1 MKKNLVVLICL
12 LLISTLFTGCQFFL
26 HVSFYGGSITGYV
39 YEDYD
44 GSIII
49 APEDMSTAGYT
60 PLAGVTVRVHNVL
73 GSGIKELE
81 AITTTR
87 ADGRFFFDDISPG
100 YKCLEIEWGSK
111 VYEIRLYIP
120 KSKIPMPYWAT
131 SHPKVHYVIIGI
143 DSYPNWLV
151 WNDKEKKS
159 MPVPNYDV
167 SARDA
172 RAFKSVFV
180 DQNRMSGTCYLLTNK
195 DATKAD
201 IRYAIE
207 KAAWAAGPND
217 YLVVYFSGYADRE
230 VWAGGVSKPGGVPKP
245 LDHIVPYDGKNYG
258 DINMAESTVITDGE
272 LEKWISRFPNKNVTV
287 ILDVAYAATFID
299 GEVRKQS
306 ADEFEL
312 LALKNKGYT
321 VLAAAWSDERTK
333 VSPKVGSL
341 FTLSLIKGIYEIP
354 DSYITAYQ
362 LFEYARYQMQ
372 VVEKVTDQ
380 NPVFEG
386 PQNRVVY
393 IRNPYQWR

>member
-1 MKKNLVVLICL
+1 
-12 LLISTLFTGCQFFL
+12 
-26 HVSFYGGSITGYV
+26 
-39 YEDYD
+39 

-87 ADGRFFFDDISPG
+87 ADGRFFFHDISPG
-100 YKCLEIEWGSK
+100 YKCLEIQRGSK
-111 VYEIRLYIP
+111 VYEIRLHIP
-120 KSKIPMPYWAT
+120 KSKIPMSYWAT

-151 WNDKEKKS
+151 WNDEEKKS

-172 RAFKSVFV
+172 LAFKRVFV
-180 DQNRMSGTCYLLTNK
+180 DQNRMSGTYYLLTNNN
-195 DATKAD
+195 ATKAN

-217 YLVVYFSGYADRE
+217 YLVVYFSGYADWE
-230 VWAGGVSKPGGVPKP
+230 IWAGGVTEP

-258 DINMAESTVITDGE
+258 DINQAVNSVITDGE
-272 LEKWISRFPNKNVTV
+272 LESWISRFPNKNVTV

-299 GEVRKQS
+299 GEVREQS

-321 VLAAAWSDERTK
+321 VLAAARTDERTK